1 MQIQD
6 KADLNYAEN
15 RVRNGI
21 VDITEGAT
29 IDLTSLE
36 ESDGESIFIPN
47 VAAPQPPPPQTEEQL
62 RKTRRRDYA
71 L

>member
-1 MQIQD
+1 M
-6 KADLNYAEN
+6 EN

-47 VAAPQPPPPQTEEQL
+47 VAAPQPPPPSN
-62 RKTRRRDYA
+62 
-71 L
+71 

>member
-1 MQIQD
+1 MEDKNKRDNQFQDEISLQIQD

-36 ESDGESIFIPN
+36 ESDGESIFHP
-47 VAAPQPPPPQTEEQL
+47 
-62 RKTRRRDYA
+62 
-71 L
+71 